1 MLIVT
6 EAARIRLAAKL
17 VRKRVGDDVALRF
30 VRKRRGWRLRPDTP
44 GPEDVAF
51 AYEGRTVLVL
61 QPQVAQR
68 LADRTLDARDTPVG
82 SRLYVH

>member
-6 EAARIRLAAKL
+6 EAASIRLAAKL
-17 VRKRVGDDVALRF
+17 TGKRAGDDVAMRF
-30 VRKRRGWRLRPDTP
+30 VRKRRRWKLRPDKP

-68 LADRTLDARDTPVG
+68 LTDRTLDARDTPAG
-82 SRLYVH
+82 SRLYLR